1 MTAEIPAATGPAASE
16 RPLPEARAKAWG
28 ARLLPGADAAAGA
41 GAVFTRG
48 QRLAL
53 LALFLLLAMLRL
65 PEVWRHGR
73 LLGEEGAI
81 FFAYAW
87 HRPAG
92 EALWRSFASYLNLG
106 ANGATLLLARLVRGG
121 AVPLEFAPYVTQAIA
136 TGFQAVPALLV
147 LGGRGRWLA
156 NRWAVIGALLIM
168 VVSPTVEEVF
178 ANSMHIGY
186 HLALAAGLIVALDVP
201 AGRAG
206 RFACLALL
214 GLGPLC
220 GPGAILVLPV
230 FVLRWLADRD
240 RARLMQLLALA
251 GGAAVQMLWF
261 YSQSPMRSQLLDPV
275 SLANILFLR
284 LAVAPYLS
292 APVSMA
298 IGQAAFA
305 AWRDGGGLWW
315 GLSAAAFAWLGLLG
329 WLALSRR
336 DAACWLI
343 VAGLAIGVA
352 SFGAGMLLIDPSQW
366 FSVKS
371 AERYNFLPMVLIG
384 LGMVAVAMRGEP
396 LQGWLAT
403 RLVLL
408 TLVSGALT
416 FAMPADSVGA
426 GPAWRE
432 EVGAWRRNHDY
443 RLRGWPGHWAIDLSD
458 RSRPCSP
465 LRGDRDILTDPAYC
479 ETSWAA
485 LVRADS
491 RRGWSWMNA
500 EPAR

>member
-1 MTAEIPAATGPAASE
+1 MTAEIPLAPD
-16 RPLPEARAKAWG
+16 RPSLEARARARAKDWG
-28 ARLLPGADAAAGA
+28 ARLLAGADPAAGA

-53 LALFLLLAMLRL
+53 LALFVLLAMVRL

-87 HRPAG
+87 HRPAAD
-92 EALWRSFASYLNLG
+92 ALWRSFASYLNLG
-106 ANGATLLLARLVRGG
+106 ANGATLLLARLVQGG
-121 AVPLEFAPYVTQAIA
+121 VVPLEYAPYVTQAIA

-156 NRWAVIGALLIM
+156 NRWAVLGALLVM

-178 ANSMHIGY
+178 ANTMHIGY
-186 HLALAAGLIVALDVP
+186 HLALAAALIVALEVP

-206 RFACLALL
+206 RLACLALL
-214 GLGPLC
+214 VLGPLC

-230 FVLRWLADRD
+230 FVLRWVVERD
-240 RARLMQLLALA
+240 RARFMQLLALA
-251 GGAAVQMLWF
+251 GGTAVQMLGF
-261 YSQSPMRSQLLDPV
+261 YSHSPVRSELLDPV
-275 SLANILFLR
+275 TLANVLFLR

-298 IGQAAFA
+298 LGQEMFE
-305 AWRDGGGLWW
+305 AWREGGWIWW
-315 GLSAAAFAWLGLLG
+315 LLSAGAIAWLGLLG
-329 WLALSRR
+329 WLALARR

-343 VAGLAIGVA
+343 VAGLGIGVA
-352 SFGAGMLLIDPSQW
+352 SFGAGMLLIDPREW

-371 AERYNFLPMVLIG
+371 AERYNFLPMALLG
-384 LGMVAVAMRGEP
+384 LGMVAVAMRGVA
-396 LQGWLAT
+396 LQRWLAT

-408 TLVSGALT
+408 TLVSGMLT
-416 FAMPADSVGA
+416 FAMAAESVGEGPEWSREVA
-426 GPAWRE
+426 G
-432 EVGAWRRNHDY
+432 WRRDHDY
-443 RLRGWPGHWAIDLSD
+443 RLRGWPGYWSIDLAD

-465 LRGDRDILTDPAYC
+465 VRADRDILTDPAYC
-479 ETSWAA
+479 ETSWVA
-485 LVRADS
+485 LVRAASGKGGRANEGDGS
-491 RRGWSWMNA
+491 R
-500 EPAR
+500 